1 MFINNIIKIHENL
14 ASFYANVLY
23 KEFNQINITNFK
35 INNQV
40 INLDQNKIKQ
50 GYEQLKEL
58 LSNKRFYDHQN
69 NINIPNSDETNDNDD
84 G

>member
-14 ASFYANVLY
+14 ASFYAGVLY
-23 KEFNQINITNFK
+23 KQFNQIDISSFK

-40 INLDQNKIKQ
+40 INLDKNKIKQ

-69 NINIPNSDETNDNDD
+69 NINIVNNNDLNDNDD
-84 G
+84 S